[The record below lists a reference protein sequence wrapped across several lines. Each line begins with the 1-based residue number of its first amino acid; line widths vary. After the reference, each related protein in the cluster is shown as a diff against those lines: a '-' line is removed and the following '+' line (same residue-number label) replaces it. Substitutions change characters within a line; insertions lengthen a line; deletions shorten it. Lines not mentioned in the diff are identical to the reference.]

1 MKIMFDTP
9 VRIGDK
15 IYKLKFHKNELIT
28 DIYGITSFDIHGFS
42 IYEDGVWI
50 DYFGYCV
57 VKLKDLNK
65 GIPDDCGFAYFSS
78 FDKASEFVKRN
89 YHNKPVHRSLPFK
102 IPKQIAGGK

>member
-15 IYKLKFHKNELIT
+15 IYKLEFHKNELIT

-50 DYFGYCV
+50 DYFGDCI

-78 FDKASEFVKRN
+78 LDKAAEFVKKN
-89 YHNKPVHRSLPFK
+89 YHGKLAHRNLPFK